1 MTARSTEG
9 DMELRSSP
17 TMVGAG
23 EGGSRLRSLSGATD
37 VESDPHVLASE
48 NFSFSTIPG
57 GHHNGVR
64 LLFRNALRRNR
75 GTVWQQAT
83 PRTSDSS
90 TAARELAGVIATDLE
105 AHLSIAAKRK
115 RHNVDY
121 QGLRYASDPRGK
133 DPDNDY
139 WSEDADSAYWNEGAD
154 NGYWSEDSDID
165 VWGKGLASDPR
176 DVWTLGIL
184 EWAGFSALGASV
196 ESQQSDDVE
205 HSNHSK
211 FTVWKANEIA
221 PSFRSFVLFVAHHV
235 KASLSQRNATALFQ
249 PEDCRLILP
258 FTRKSREVERAGF
271 LSTSYVDS
279 MDFAHVECG
288 MFPLSSNVER
298 QAAPASHLIVA
309 DAEIART
316 EDDCDE
322 AELRLATRASALYFN
337 QHNRRFTWGLTASNR
352 TIRSYVFG
360 PDDIWQS
367 TEMDITSAEGRQALI
382 SLLVSWSLCSVD
394 SLGFDPSI
402 RYVVD
407 RKVGDPYLVID
418 IHKVDT
424 STGKVG
430 HCTYYSKR
438 CVGAADRLTG
448 RHARYF
454 AVSTTPESMDRP
466 TFLIK
471 DVWTTTSSD
480 SAGDTREISFLKTLR
495 DAFGGTDKLKDGFSD
510 FVSTGPVYVNRG
522 GKPVLDSTATAFA
535 ELPST
540 AQGETKDSGDNQGSS
555 SSRIQGSS
563 SSSIQVSSTS
573 RVRQHRRTVLR
584 WPGNMI
590 SAADNPS
597 QVVIAIAD
605 AMVAL
610 SAAYTKCKILHG
622 NLSDRAIQFQK
633 TADGIRG
640 VLAEFD
646 YASYAGASPD
656 ATRAEA
662 PELMLFRSIRS
673 LGRQAVAE
681 GLDVDDREHVL
692 APLSRLDD
700 WESILYIICILGTF
714 GTSQARRNRYPEGS
728 SKYPYIKLWSSDNAL
743 EAFKIKRIHMNT
755 ADSFYDNIAEEMVD
769 GPLRRLAVDMH
780 RILFLHPDCH
790 GTRRDTEHGPL
801 ARRDNL
807 EQAIVAALLALVEQY
822 RREALAALSATG
834 FTPVRAE
841 LSAYP
846 LKSHKRAM
854 LLEAWTARKSSKARG
869 KEPEV

>member
-1 MTARSTEG
+1 
-9 DMELRSSP
+9 
-17 TMVGAG
+17 MVDAG
-23 EGGSRLRSLSGATD
+23 EGSNRLRSLNGAID
-37 VESDPHVLASE
+37 VESDPHVLAGE

-57 GHHNGVR
+57 GHHNDVG
-64 LLFRNALRRNR
+64 LLLQNALHRNCD
-75 GTVWQQAT
+75 TVWQQAT
-83 PRTSDSS
+83 PLMSDRSMAS
-90 TAARELAGVIATDLE
+90 CELASAIAVDME
-105 AHLSIAAKRK
+105 ARLSMAAKRK
-115 RHNVDY
+115 KHNVDS
-121 QGLRYASDPRGK
+121 QGLSYASDPRGK
-133 DPDNDY
+133 DPDNEYWDEDY
-139 WSEDADSAYWNEGAD
+139 WSEYADSANWNKGAD

-165 VWGKGLASDPR
+165 VWAKGLGSDPL
-176 DVWTLGIL
+176 DVWTLRIL

-196 ESQQSDDVE
+196 DSQQSDDVE

-221 PSFRSFVLFVAHHV
+221 LCFRSFVLFFAHHV
-235 KASLSQRNATALFQ
+235 KASFVQRNATGLFQ
-249 PEDCRLILP
+249 PEDYRLILP
-258 FTRKSREVERAGF
+258 FTRKSREVECAGF
-271 LSTSYVDS
+271 LSTNYVDS
-279 MDFAHVECG
+279 VDFAHIECG

-316 EDDCDE
+316 EDDCGE
-322 AELRLATRASALYFN
+322 AELRLATRTNTLYFN

-382 SLLVSWSLCSVD
+382 LLLVDWSLCSVD

-402 RYVVD
+402 RYFVD
-407 RKVGDPYLVID
+407 RKVDDPYLEID
-418 IHKVDT
+418 IHKVDE

-438 CVGAADRLTG
+438 CFGAAERLTG

-454 AVSTTPESMDRP
+454 AVSTTPESMDTP
-466 TFLIK
+466 AFLIK
-471 DVWTTTSSD
+471 DAWTTLSSG
-480 SAGDTREISFLKTLR
+480 SAGDTREISFLKALR

-522 GKPVLDSTATAFA
+522 GKPVLDSTATAFVG
-535 ELPST
+535 LLST
-540 AQGETKDSGDNQGSS
+540 AQGETKDSSDNQGSS

-563 SSSIQVSSTS
+563 SN
-573 RVRQHRRTVLR
+573 RVRQHRRTVSR

-597 QVVIAIAD
+597 QVIIAIAD

-610 SAAYTKCKILHG
+610 NAAFVKCRILHG
-622 NLSDRAIQFQK
+622 NLSDRAIQFQR
-633 TADGIRG
+633 TADGVRG
-640 VLAEFD
+640 VLADFD
-646 YASYAGASPD
+646 YASYAGVSPD

-662 PELMLFRSIRS
+662 PEPMLFRSIRS

-681 GLDVDDREHVL
+681 GLDVDDREHAL
-692 APLSRLDD
+692 ASFNQLDD
-700 WESILYIICILGTF
+700 LESIFYIICILGTF
-714 GTSQARRNRYPEGS
+714 DINQADRARYPVGS
-728 SKYPYIKLWSSDNAL
+728 SRYPYIKLWSSDNAL

-755 ADSFYDNIAEEMVD
+755 AVSFYDNIAEEMVD

-854 LLEAWTARKSSKARG
+854 LPEAWTARKSSKARS

>member
-1 MTARSTEG
+1 
-9 DMELRSSP
+9 
-17 TMVGAG
+17 MVDAG
-23 EGGSRLRSLSGATD
+23 EGSNRLRSLNGAID
-37 VESDPHVLASE
+37 VESDPHVLAGE

-57 GHHNGVR
+57 GHHNDVG
-64 LLFRNALRRNR
+64 LLLQNALHRNCD
-75 GTVWQQAT
+75 TVWQQAT
-83 PRTSDSS
+83 PLMSDRSMAS
-90 TAARELAGVIATDLE
+90 CELASAIAVDME
-105 AHLSIAAKRK
+105 ARLSMAAKRK
-115 RHNVDY
+115 KHNVDS
-121 QGLRYASDPRGK
+121 QGLSYASDPRGK
-133 DPDNDY
+133 DPDNEYWDEDY
-139 WSEDADSAYWNEGAD
+139 WSEYADSANWNKGAD

-165 VWGKGLASDPR
+165 VWAKGLGSDPL

-196 ESQQSDDVE
+196 DSQQSDDVE

-211 FTVWKANEIA
+211 FT
-221 PSFRSFVLFVAHHV
+221 
-235 KASLSQRNATALFQ
+235 
-249 PEDCRLILP
+249 DCRLILP
-258 FTRKSREVERAGF
+258 FTRKSREVECAGF
-271 LSTSYVDS
+271 LSTNYVDS
-279 MDFAHVECG
+279 VDFAHIECG

-316 EDDCDE
+316 EDDCGE
-322 AELRLATRASALYFN
+322 AELRLATRTNTLYFN

-382 SLLVSWSLCSVD
+382 LLLVDWSLCSVD

-402 RYVVD
+402 RYFVD
-407 RKVGDPYLVID
+407 RKVDDPYLKID
-418 IHKVDT
+418 IHKVDE

-430 HCTYYSKR
+430 HCTYYSKW
-438 CVGAADRLTG
+438 CFGAAERLTG

-454 AVSTTPESMDRP
+454 AVSTTPESMDTP
-466 TFLIK
+466 AFLIK
-471 DVWTTTSSD
+471 DAWTTLSSG
-480 SAGDTREISFLKTLR
+480 SAGDTREISFLKALR

-522 GKPVLDSTATAFA
+522 GKPVLDSTATAFVG
-535 ELPST
+535 LLST
-540 AQGETKDSGDNQGSS
+540 AQGETKDSSDNQGLS

-563 SSSIQVSSTS
+563 SN
-573 RVRQHRRTVLR
+573 RVRQHRRTVSR

-597 QVVIAIAD
+597 QVIIAIAD

-610 SAAYTKCKILHG
+610 NAAFVKCRILHG
-622 NLSDRAIQFQK
+622 NLSDRAIQFQR
-633 TADGIRG
+633 TADGVRG
-640 VLAEFD
+640 VLADFD
-646 YASYAGASPD
+646 YASYAGVSPD

-662 PELMLFRSIRS
+662 PEPMLFRSIRS

-681 GLDVDDREHVL
+681 GLDVDDREHAL
-692 APLSRLDD
+692 ASFNQLDD
-700 WESILYIICILGTF
+700 LESIFYIICILGTF
-714 GTSQARRNRYPEGS
+714 DINQADRARYPVGS
-728 SKYPYIKLWSSDNAL
+728 SRYPYIKLWSSDNAL
-743 EAFKIKRIHMNT
+743 EAFKIKRIHMST
-755 ADSFYDNIAEEMVD
+755 ADSFYNNIAKKMDD
-769 GPLRRLAVDMH
+769 GPLRRLVVDMH
-780 RILFLHPDCH
+780 RILFLHPECPGACISIEGND
-790 GTRRDTEHGPL
+790 PL
-801 ARRDNL
+801 VLRNNL
-807 EQAIVAALLALVEQY
+807 EEAIVAALLDLMEQY

-854 LLEAWTARKSSKARG
+854 LPEAWTARKSSKARS